1 MMKNFVKALTSWRRP
16 IAWVLAVVLGAA
28 TVAAAQ
34 QGTTLSGTLTNSLSR
49 EPVANATV
57 RVEELRRDVRS
68 GADGRFSMTDVPP
81 GTYHIL
87 VRASGYTPHRSE
99 ITVAAAP
106 FNVDLGI
113 DPELHYTEVL
123 SVSPDARNQFESY
136 QPTTVLAGQDLA
148 KELQGTL
155 GETLAVEPGLATRSF
170 GPGPSRPVIR
180 GLDGDRVLVLEDGQR
195 MGDLSSQSGD
205 HGVNVNPASASRMEV
220 VRGPATL
227 LYGANAIGGLVNVIT
242 SSIPTAP
249 VTRASGAATFDLGSS
264 ANEVGGAGDVTVG
277 NGKFALHAGASGRH
291 ADDYS
296 TPDGDVPNSFNRT
309 GAGEVGLAWTAQNGY
324 LGGSIAYD
332 KSHYGIPL
340 VEAGNTNLDPRR
352 TSFNLRGERTNMGGA
367 FTGLRFSLGV
377 RRYRHDE
384 LEGDEVATA
393 FKNDTAEVEV
403 LASHKAAG
411 KLKGSVGAWI
421 HNRNFDVAGEEVLSP
436 AVDQRNYAAFVYEEL
451 PFNPHVT
458 LQFGGRIDHAGFE
471 PAEDEPN
478 RSFNNFSGSVGL
490 LLHPSDA
497 TTVAFSLARAAR
509 NPALEELYYHGPHP
523 GNNAV
528 ENGDPDLDSE
538 NAIGFDVSFRARGHR
553 GSGEITYFYN
563 KINNFIFREP
573 TDEVEDDLPVTFFR
587 AGDSTLQGI
596 ESHVDFVVS
605 QWIGLEGGLDYVRGE
620 LTSSDLPL
628 PRMPPLR
635 GRAGVRLQHNA
646 FQAGFDAVFIA
657 KQDRVF
663 TLETPTDGANLL
675 KLFASYSFGNAKA
688 TNTITARLDNAT
700 NEVYHN
706 HLNYLK
712 DLVPEVGR
720 NFRLLY
726 GVKF

>member
-1 MMKNFVKALTSWRRP
+1 MSVLIIALS
-16 IAWVLAVVLGAA
+16 IAAA
-28 TVAAAQ
+28 AAAQ
-34 QGTTLSGTLTNSLSR
+34 QGTTVSGTLTNSLSH
-49 EPVANATV
+49 EPLANATV
-57 RVEELRRDVRS
+57 RIEELGRDARS
-68 GADGRFSMTDVPP
+68 GAEGKFSMTGVPA
-81 GTYHIL
+81 GTYHLL
-87 VRASGYTPHRSE
+87 VRANGYTPHRSE
-99 ITVAAAP
+99 ITVRATP
-106 FNVDLGI
+106 FTVDLGI
-113 DPELHYTEVL
+113 DPELHYTEVV

-148 KELQGTL
+148 KELQGTI
-155 GETLAVEPGLATRSF
+155 GETLGAAPGLATRSF

-242 SSIPTAP
+242 NSIPTAP
-249 VTRASGAATFDLGSS
+249 VTRPSGTASFDLGS
-264 ANEVGGAGDVTVG
+264 AAKEAGGAGEVTVG
-277 NGKFALHAGASGRH
+277 NGKVALHVGASGRH

-309 GAGEVGLAWTAQNGY
+309 GAAEVGLAWTGQNGY
-324 LGGSIAYD
+324 VGGSVAYD

-340 VEAGNTNLDPRR
+340 VEEGNTNLDPRR
-352 TSFNLRGERTNMGGA
+352 TIFNLRGERTNIGGA
-367 FTGLRFSLGV
+367 FTGVRFSLGV

-384 LEGDEVATA
+384 LAGDEVATS

-411 KLKGSVGAWI
+411 KMKGSVGAWL
-421 HNRNFDVAGEEVLSP
+421 HNRNFDVTGEEVLSP
-436 AVDQRNYAAFVYEEL
+436 AVDQRNFAAFVYEE
-451 PFNPHVT
+451 VT
-458 LQFGGRIDHAGFE
+458 FSSHATFQFGGRVDHAGFE
-471 PAEDEPN
+471 PALDEPS

-497 TTVAFSLARAAR
+497 TTLAFSLARAAR

-538 NAIGFDVSFRARGHR
+538 HAIGFDISLRARGRR
-553 GSGEITYFYN
+553 GSGEVTYFYN
-563 KINNFIFREP
+563 TINNFIFRSP
-573 TDEVEDDLPVTFFR
+573 TDEVEGDLPVTFFR

-596 ESHVDFVVS
+596 ESHVDLVLS
-605 QWIGLEGGLDYVRGE
+605 EWIALEGGLDYVRGE

-635 GRAGVRLQHNA
+635 GRAGLRLQHNA

-688 TNTITARLDNAT
+688 ANTITARLDNAT
-700 NEVYHN
+700 NELYHN

-712 DLVPEVGR
+712 DLAPEVGR

>member
-1 MMKNFVKALTSWRRP
+1 MNTKRERLSPGHRAPFAAVLTLVCLALP
-16 IAWVLAVVLGAA
+16 AF
-28 TVAAAQ
+28 AQ
-34 QGTTLSGTLTNSLSR
+34 QGTSVCGVLTNSLSQ
-49 EPVANATV
+49 EPIADATV
-57 RVEELRRDVRS
+57 RIEELGREVKS
-68 GADGRFSMTDVPP
+68 GADGRYQITGVPA
-81 GTYHIL
+81 GTYHLL
-87 VRASGYTPHRSE
+87 VRANGFTPRRSE
-99 ITVAAAP
+99 IRVAAAP
-106 FNVDLGI
+106 LAVDLGI

-155 GETLAVEPGLATRSF
+155 GETMQSEPGLASRSF

-205 HGVNVNPASASRMEV
+205 HGVNINPASATRVEV
-220 VRGPATL
+220 VRGPASL

-249 VTRASGAATFDLGSS
+249 VRRTTGGVTFDFGSAAS
-264 ANEVGGAGDVTVG
+264 ETGGAGDVTVG
-277 NGKFALHAGASGRH
+277 NGTLALHVGASGRH

-296 TPDGDVPNSFNRT
+296 TPEGDVPNSFNRT
-309 GAGEVGLAWTAQNGY
+309 GAAEVGLAWTAQNGY
-324 LGGSIAYD
+324 LGGSVAFD

-340 VEAGNTNLDPRR
+340 VEAGTTNLDPRR
-352 TSFNLRGERTNMGGA
+352 AVFNLRGERTNMSGA
-367 FTGLRFSLGV
+367 LSGIRFSLGV

-384 LEGDEVATA
+384 LDGEEVTTS
-393 FKNDTAEVEV
+393 FKNDTAELEV
-403 LASHKAAG
+403 LANHKATG
-411 KLKGSVGAWI
+411 RLKGSVGAWML
-421 HNRNFDVAGEEVLSP
+421 NRKFDVTGEEVLSP
-436 AVDQRNYAAFVYEEL
+436 AVDQNNVAAFVYEEVTL
-451 PFNPHVT
+451 NPHAT
-458 LQFGGRIDHAGFE
+458 FQFGGRVDHAAFE
-471 PAEDEPN
+471 PAQDEPS

-490 LLHPSDA
+490 LLHPSEA

-538 NAIGFDVSFRARGHR
+538 HAVGFDLSFRARGAR

-563 KINNFIFREP
+563 KISNFIFRRP
-573 TDEVEDDLPVTFFR
+573 TDDVEDNLPVTFFT

-596 ESHVDFVVS
+596 ESHVDLVVS
-605 QWIGLEGGLDYVRGE
+605 QWVALEGGLDYVRGE
-620 LTSSDLPL
+620 LTSSGLPL

-635 GRAGVRLQHNA
+635 GRAGLRLQHNA
-646 FQAGFDAVFIA
+646 FQAGFDAIVIA
-657 KQDRVF
+657 NQERVF
-663 TLETPTDGANLL
+663 TLETPTGGANLL
-675 KLFASYSFGNAKA
+675 KLFAAYSFGTKA

-700 NEVYHN
+700 NELYHN

-712 DLVPEVGR
+712 DLAPEVGR

-726 GVKF
+726 SLKF

>member
-1 MMKNFVKALTSWRRP
+1 MTFKRRINSSEGRVLFVLVA
-16 IAWVLAVVLGAA
+16 VLSMTVGASAQQRA
-28 TVAAAQ
+28 TVN
-34 QGTTLSGTLTNSLSR
+34 GTLTNSLSR
-49 EPVANATV
+49 EPLANATV
-57 RVEELRRDVRS
+57 RIEELRRDVKS
-68 GADGRFSMTDVPP
+68 GADGRFTIGEVPA
-81 GTYHIL
+81 GTYHLL

-106 FNVDLGI
+106 LTVDLGI
-113 DPELHYTEVL
+113 DPELHYTEVV

-136 QPTTVLAGQDLA
+136 QPTTVLAGQELA
-148 KELQGTL
+148 KDLQGTI
-155 GETLAVEPGLATRSF
+155 GETMSTAPGLATRSF

-205 HGVNVNPASASRMEV
+205 HGVNINPASASRIEV

-249 VTRASGAATFDLGSS
+249 VTRPSGNVSFDLGSAAS
-264 ANEVGGAGDVTVG
+264 EAGGAGDVTVG
-277 NGKFALHAGASGRH
+277 NGKVALHLAASGRRTG
-291 ADDYS
+291 DYS
-296 TPDGDVPNSFNRT
+296 TPEGDVPNSFNRT
-309 GAGEVGLAWTAQNGY
+309 GAFEGGVAWTGQNGY
-324 LGGSIAYD
+324 FGGSIAYD

-340 VEAGNTNLDPRR
+340 VEEGNTNLDPRR
-352 TSFNLRGERTNMGGA
+352 TIFNLRGERTNMGGA
-367 FTGLRFSLGV
+367 FSGVRFSLGV

-384 LEGDEVATA
+384 LAGDEVATS
-393 FKNDTAEVEV
+393 FKNDTAEIEV
-403 LASHKAAG
+403 LASHRAAG
-411 KLKGSVGAWI
+411 KLKGSVGGWVL
-421 HNRNFDVAGEEVLSP
+421 NRNFDVSGEEVLSP
-436 AVDQRNYAAFVYEEL
+436 AVDQRNVAAFLYEEVT
-451 PFNPHVT
+451 FSPHAT
-458 LQFGGRIDHAGFE
+458 FQFGGRIDHAGFT
-471 PAEDEPN
+471 PAQDEPS
-478 RSFNNFSGSVGL
+478 RSFNNFSGSLGL

-528 ENGDPDLDSE
+528 ENGDPDLASE
-538 NAIGFDVSFRARGHR
+538 TAVGFDVSVRARGSR
-553 GSGEITYFYN
+553 GSGEVTYFYN
-563 KINNFIFREP
+563 KIDNFIFREP

-587 AGDSTLQGI
+587 AGNSTLQGI
-596 ESHVDFVVS
+596 ESHIDVVVS
-605 QWIGLEGGLDYVRGE
+605 QWVGLEGGVDYVRGE
-620 LTSSDLPL
+620 LTSSDQPL

-646 FQAGFDAVFIA
+646 FQAGFDAIFIA

-675 KLFASYSFGNAKA
+675 KLFAAYSFGTARA
-688 TNTITARLDNAT
+688 TNTITARLDNAA
-700 NEVYHN
+700 NELYRN

-712 DLVPEVGR
+712 DLAPEVGR
-720 NFRLLY
+720 NFRLVY
-726 GVKF
+726 SVKF